1 VNEVVSALRAATR
14 WTAICHENPDADT
27 LGAGLALARG
37 AAQIGITAEVVCVDP
52 PPPYLAFLPGIET
65 VRREPAFEPGL
76 AVIVDAGDL
85 ARIGSLASSHA
96 DWLGH
101 STVVNIDHH
110 VSNPRFGQAAWV
122 DAEAAATCEMV
133 ALLLPELGVAID
145 AEIAALLMAGI
156 VNDTHTFA
164 HPNATPRTLRVAAD
178 LLAAGAP
185 LHEINRAVY
194 ADKPYSTIAL
204 WGRMLGGVQ
213 ARAEERIVYAA
224 MTADMLRETGTLPSA
239 GEGFIDLLASTR
251 SGEVAVLFKETG
263 PTETRVSVR
272 TAGQADAV
280 AITSQFGGGG
290 HAQAAG
296 CTVAAPLA
304 EARERV
310 LAVCESELAAADA
323 GRH

>member
-1 VNEVVSALRAATR
+1 MNEVASALRGAMR
-14 WTAICHENPDADT
+14 WTVICHENPDADT
-27 LGAGLALARG
+27 LGAALALAHG
-37 AAQIGITAEVVCVDP
+37 AVQIGVTAEVVCADP
-52 PPPYLAFLPGIET
+52 PPPYLAFLPGIDT

-85 ARIGSLASSHA
+85 SRIGPLAVSHA
-96 DWLGH
+96 DWLNR

-110 VSNPRFGQAAWV
+110 VSNPGFGQAAWV
-122 DAEAAATCEMV
+122 DADAAATCEMV
-133 ALLLPELGVAID
+133 ALLLPELGVSVD
-145 AEIAALLMAGI
+145 ADIAALLMAGI

-164 HPNATPRTLRVAAD
+164 HPNATARTLRVAAD

-204 WGRMLGGVQ
+204 WGLMLAGVQ
-213 ARAEERIVYAA
+213 ARAEHRIVHAA
-224 MTADMLRETGTLPSA
+224 MTTDMLRDTGTLPSA

-251 SGEVAVLFKETG
+251 TGEVAVLFKEMS
-263 PTETRVSVR
+263 PMETRVSVR
-272 TAGQADAV
+272 TAGNADAV
-280 AITSQFGGGG
+280 AITSHFGGGG
-290 HAQAAG
+290 HARAAG

-304 EARERV
+304 DAREQV
-310 LAVCESELAAADA
+310 LVVCESELAAADA